1 MRQTVDNDEL
11 SNLVL
16 KGELTQEEALS
27 MTDDKEQLLR
37 MIKNKRW
44 TRYYLRALIYQKHAL
59 NLLIENRAYWNDI
72 QNRIKDIKNTRNSL
86 QGLLDEYQKDYERIA
101 EKQTSYNRLK
111 GMAKGKT
118 MDAMARSEA
127 ETGRWYND
135 EVGRWDSIVRNFEA
149 QASALDLPKMSIQKK
164 INEVRNLETTIDRDN
179 LTSASTGARL
189 QQEFRKKK
197 HEYTTAQRL
206 SGYAAI
212 ASSLDDLFQMMADAM
227 LG

>member
-1 MRQTVDNDEL
+1 MKTVDNDEL

-44 TRYYLRALIYQKHAL
+44 THYYLRALIYQKHAL
-59 NLLIENRAYWNDI
+59 NLLIENRAYWDDM
-72 QNRIKDIKNTRNSL
+72 QKKIKDITNTKNSL
-86 QGLLDEYQKDYERIA
+86 QALLDDYQKDYERIA
-101 EKQTSYNRLK
+101 EKQASYNRLK

-118 MDAMARSEA
+118 LDAMARSEA

-135 EVGRWDSIVRNFEA
+135 EVSRWNRVIDNFEA

-164 INEVRNLETTIDRDN
+164 INEVRNLEMTIDRDN
-179 LTSASTGARL
+179 LTSAATGARL
-189 QQEFRKKK
+189 QKEFRKKE
-197 HEYTTAQRL
+197 HEYTTAQKY

-227 LG
+227 LA

>member
-1 MRQTVDNDEL
+1 MKTVDNDEL

-44 TRYYLRALIYQKHAL
+44 THYYLRALIYQKHAL
-59 NLLIENRAYWNDI
+59 NLLIENRTYWDGMKEK
-72 QNRIKDIKNTRNSL
+72 IKDITNTRNSL
-86 QGLLDEYQKDYERIA
+86 QALMDDYQKDYERIA
-101 EKQTSYNRLK
+101 EKQASYNRLK
-111 GMAKGKT
+111 GMARGKT
-118 MDAMARSEA
+118 LSAMARSEA

-135 EVGRWDSIVRNFEA
+135 EVSRWNRVIDNFEA
-149 QASALDLPKMSIQKK
+149 QASARDIPKMSIQKK
-164 INEVRNLETTIDRDN
+164 INEVRNLEMTIDRDN
-179 LTSASTGARL
+179 LTSAATGARL
-189 QQEFRKKK
+189 QQEFRRKN
-197 HEYTTAQRL
+197 HEYTTAQKL

-227 LG
+227 LA

>member
-1 MRQTVDNDEL
+1 MNTVDNDEL

-44 TRYYLRALIYQKHAL
+44 THYYLRALIYQKHAL
-59 NLLIENRAYWNDI
+59 NLLIENKAYWADM
-72 QNRIKDIKNTRNSL
+72 QKKIKDITNTKNSL
-86 QGLLDEYQKDYERIA
+86 QALMDDYHKDYKRIA
-101 EKQTSYNRLK
+101 EKQASYNRLK

-118 MDAMARSEA
+118 MYAMARSEA

-135 EVGRWDSIVRNFEA
+135 EVSRWSRVVDNFEA

-164 INEVRNLETTIDRDN
+164 INEVRNLEMTIDREN
-179 LTSASTGARL
+179 LTSAATGLRL
-189 QQEFRKKK
+189 QQEFRKKNR
-197 HEYTTAQRL
+197 EYTTAQKL

-212 ASSLDDLFQMMADAM
+212 ASALDDLFQMMADAM
-227 LG
+227 LA

>member
-1 MRQTVDNDEL
+1 MKTVDNDEL

-37 MIKNKRW
+37 LIKNKRW
-44 TRYYLRALIYQKHAL
+44 THYYLRALIYQKHAL
-59 NLLIENRAYWNDI
+59 NLLIENRAYWDGI
-72 QNRIKDIKNTRNSL
+72 KKKIKDITNTRNSL
-86 QGLLDEYQKDYERIA
+86 QALMDDYQKDYERIA

-118 MDAMARSEA
+118 LDAMARSEA
-127 ETGRWYND
+127 ETGRWYNE
-135 EVGRWDSIVRNFEA
+135 EVSRWNRVIDNFEA

-164 INEVRNLETTIDRDN
+164 INEVRNLEMTIDRDN
-179 LTSASTGARL
+179 LTSAATGARL
-189 QQEFRKKK
+189 QQEFRRKN
-197 HEYTTAQRL
+197 HEYTTAQKL

-227 LG
+227 LA